1 MDREKTEKQKPLK
14 RREKSGLKICWLLL
28 YNATMAAGWFAI
40 GFSIFKEMV
49 LGNGNYKILYHN
61 AEKLLK
67 IFQTMALFE
76 IFHSA
81 SGLVRTSTILTFL
94 HVTSRLLVLWW
105 IINPIVKVQ
114 INLGCAMALIGWA
127 STEIIR
133 YSYYAFNLLGFIPYF
148 VCYLRYTIFIPMYPI
163 TIIGELLCIYR
174 SIPIVK
180 TTEIFTIHMPNKWNM
195 SFEYSLFLMVQ
206 FILYIFIFPQMYFH
220 MFIQRSKALG
230 YKKRVKYYQ
239 TDRSSRVKND

>member
-1 MDREKTEKQKPLK
+1 
-14 RREKSGLKICWLLL
+14 
-28 YNATMAAGWFAI
+28 
-40 GFSIFKEMV
+40 
-49 LGNGNYKILYHN
+49 
-61 AEKLLK
+61 
-67 IFQTMALFE
+67 MALFE

-148 VCYLRYTIFIPMYPI
+148 VCYLLVGSFNFFYFAYNC
-163 TIIGELLCIYR
+163 LLISVDLRC
-174 SIPIVK
+174 VK
-180 TTEIFTIHMPNKWNM
+180 
-195 SFEYSLFLMVQ
+195 V
-206 FILYIFIFPQMYFH
+206 
-220 MFIQRSKALG
+220 
-230 YKKRVKYYQ
+230 
-239 TDRSSRVKND
+239 